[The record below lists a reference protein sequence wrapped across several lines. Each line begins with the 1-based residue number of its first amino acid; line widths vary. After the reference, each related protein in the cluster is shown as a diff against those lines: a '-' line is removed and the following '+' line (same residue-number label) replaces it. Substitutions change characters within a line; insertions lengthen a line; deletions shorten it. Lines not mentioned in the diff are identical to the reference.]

1 MIYEYTYD
9 IGMKVLQ
16 LFKEDKLATM
26 LIQQDENGKLII
38 DYTLKSEYD
47 KEDREKIYAN
57 YHNNLSKR
65 IEVVDLFN
73 EFIEMQATDRVKVF
87 TMDLNVT
94 GDNGIKCKVSR
105 AYTGEPIT
113 PASATEDVEKTLA
126 RLEAELCNT
135 GANALKINAYSCAK
149 SGKGNNKKY
158 TQLTLGDLLEIIRES
173 MREWI

>member
-16 LFKEDKLATM
+16 LFKEDKLATLTIEM
-26 LIQQDENGKLII
+26 TDGKFVV

-47 KEDREKIYAN
+47 KEDRERIYAN
-57 YHNNLSKR
+57 YRNNLSKR
-65 IEVVDLFN
+65 IDVVDILN

-87 TMDLNVT
+87 TMDLDAT
-94 GDNGIKCKVSR
+94 GENGIKCKVSR
-105 AYTGEPIT
+105 AYTGDPIT
-113 PASATEDVEKTLA
+113 PASATEDVEKTLS

-149 SGKGNNKKY
+149 AGKGNKKY